1 MKVIVKRLYRDV
13 DVGIE
18 VDLLIKEVD
27 YMVNI

>member
-27 YMVNI
+27 YMG